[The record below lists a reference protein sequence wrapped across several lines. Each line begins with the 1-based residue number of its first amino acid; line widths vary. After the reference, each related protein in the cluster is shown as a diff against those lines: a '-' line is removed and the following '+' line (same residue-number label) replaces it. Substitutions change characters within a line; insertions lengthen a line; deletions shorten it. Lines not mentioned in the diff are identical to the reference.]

1 MSQLTYCDMCKE
13 IIRPNDKKFIF
24 GYYPCT
30 EEDEE
35 TNKQRFEEI
44 IKALYQGRLNKET
57 SIKIVEICSGCAG
70 VFAHFVNL
78 RKKELIKSRREVKR
92 MLTRKAK
99 KEKVKEIKNSKEEK
113 KK

>member
-13 IIRPNDKKFIF
+13 LLKPSDKKFIF

-35 TNKQRFEEI
+35 TNKQRFEEL
-44 IKALYQGRLNKET
+44 IKALYAGKLNKET
-57 SIKIVEICSGCAG
+57 SIKIIEICAGCAG

-92 MLTRKAK
+92 MLTRKVRA
-99 KEKVKEIKNSKEEK
+99 EKIKEIKKSKGEK
-113 KK
+113 K

>member
-1 MSQLTYCDMCKE
+1 MAQITYCDMCRE
-13 IIRPNDKKFIF
+13 ILKPSDKKFLF

-44 IKALYQGRLNKET
+44 IKALYQGKLNKET
-57 SIKIVEICSGCAG
+57 SIKIIEICTGCAG

-78 RKKELIKSRREVKR
+78 RKKELIKSRREVRR
-92 MLTRKAK
+92 MLSRKICADK
-99 KEKVKEIKNSKEEK
+99 KKEIKKAKGEK
-113 KK
+113 K